1 MDKMFPKIAKSKSW
15 RRTVAAWP
23 WDFIAVYLVIGL
35 VLTAT
40 GFYMLSF
47 VFGSRIHWAVRRNDL
62 ERVKQ
67 LLAAGADVEERTANI
82 TTKEGWDNT
91 PLLLAVETGSPEMIA
106 LLVSHGAD
114 PNRNP
119 GYPPLEKAILL
130 RKESV
135 GLELLRHGS
144 DPNRP
149 KDLLYRAIESG
160 QTELAMELVRRG
172 ADVNVMNNQDTGTY
186 ERLVWWEDACG
197 WELIRLMCEAGLD
210 LSFGNRARDIGRYG
224 PQEVVDCA
232 LSRATKDHPWRQI
245 VLSELQNRTDEEGQ
259 RIRTSLGLRDLASP
273 STPDSRGDGPR

>member
-1 MDKMFPKIAKSKSW
+1 MGWKLPNMAGWKARCRSVK
-15 RRTVAAWP
+15 TWP
-23 WDFIAVYLVIGL
+23 WDFIAVYLVIGS
-35 VLTAT
+35 VLAVT
-40 GFYMLSF
+40 GFFVFSF
-47 VFGSRIHWAVRRNDL
+47 VFGSRIHRAVRANDIA
-62 ERVKQ
+62 RVTQ
-67 LLAAGADVEERTANI
+67 LLAAGANPEERTANL

-119 GYPPLEKAILL
+119 GYPPLEKAIAL

-186 ERLVWWEDACG
+186 ERLVWWEDVCG

-224 PQEVVDCA
+224 PQDVVECA
-232 LSRATKDHPWRQI
+232 LSRATKDHPWRQVI
-245 VLSELQNRTDEEGQ
+245 LSELQSRTDEEGQ
-259 RIRTSLGLRDLASP
+259 RIRTSLGLDDATSP
-273 STPDSRGDGPR
+273 SPPEPAEEGSR